1 MSRVISALALI
12 PIVVSIIWFL
22 PLGTVLLA
30 QVILCAAFF
39 EYANLAEKS
48 GSPFPR
54 SISVVAAL
62 STCAAFSLVPSM
74 LHIVLMVSVVSI
86 ATIYLVQGQFKQAL
100 SAVSASMFAVVYL
113 AVPIGSLVSLRI
125 TFGPEVVI
133 LLLLSVVASDTAQYY
148 GGRLFGRRSLAA
160 VSPNKTVEGAV
171 FGIAASVIVMWLV
184 GRWWLDDV
192 SVELRLLFGMAIA
205 GFGIAG
211 DLFESSLKRNAHVK
225 DASELIPGH
234 GGVLDRIDGLLF
246 AAPVYYTVIQL
257 IR

>member
-184 GRWWLDDV
+184 GRWWL
-192 SVELRLLFGMAIA
+192 LFGMAIA